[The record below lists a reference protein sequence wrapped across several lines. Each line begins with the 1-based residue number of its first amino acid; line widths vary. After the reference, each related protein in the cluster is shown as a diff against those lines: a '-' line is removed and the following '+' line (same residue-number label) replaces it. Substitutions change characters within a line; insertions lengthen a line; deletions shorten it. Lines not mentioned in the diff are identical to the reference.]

1 MLFVYNEDRIYR
13 KRGNEMK
20 WERIPLGPL
29 QTNAYVLVHENG
41 TCLIFDPGSEGEK
54 LIKHILENRW
64 TPLAVL
70 LTHAHFDHIGAVDDV
85 RNQWSI
91 PVYVHKKNNIGS
103 QIQ

>member
-1 MLFVYNEDRIYR
+1 
-13 KRGNEMK
+13 MK

-54 LIKHILENRW
+54 LIHYIETNGW

-85 RNQWSI
+85 KNKYPFLCMYI
-91 PVYVHKKNNIGS
+91 KKNNIG
-103 QIQ
+103 